1 MLLTF
6 VFHLLEPFN
15 YLCAPL
21 VQRHC
26 NLEVGRDRIA
36 LSTDGVHTKSII
48 SYDSYLLFE
57 FYRPKNH
64 YAMQHTKFYRKS
76 IDMMNIRTNSKHANT
91 LFISTCFYLILY
103 VCPLA
108 TCKAIDK
115 ANEGHKTAPSE
126 RDLRPNVIL
135 LPSNCPTRHLGETQ
149 QSISLHTRPVT
160 TCKDVVPISGSCP
173 PV

>member
-1 MLLTF
+1 
-6 VFHLLEPFN
+6 
-15 YLCAPL
+15 
-21 VQRHC
+21 
-26 NLEVGRDRIA
+26 
-36 LSTDGVHTKSII
+36 
-48 SYDSYLLFE
+48 
-57 FYRPKNH
+57 
-64 YAMQHTKFYRKS
+64 MQHTKFYRKS

-135 LPSNCPTRHLGETQ
+135 LPSNCPTRHLGEAQ
-149 QSISLHTRPVT
+149 RCISLHTRHVT
-160 TCKDVVPISGSCP
+160 TCKDVVFICGPFL